1 MTPQQ
6 IVRELRALGVRDEDV
21 NKICTHLAER
31 LYSSRLQTG
40 HRLFTLDDGQSWLIE
55 LAAAAFVGAGPG
67 VIFEDIKVG
76 KGFATRVFARIKELG
91 LRGRGG

>member
-21 NKICTHLAER
+21 NKVCTHLAER
-31 LYSSRLQTG
+31 LYSSQLQTG

-55 LAAAAFVGAGPG
+55 LAAAAFVGTGPG
-67 VIFEDIKVG
+67 VIVEEPEAAKSWDEM
-76 KGFATRVFARIKELG
+76 T
-91 LRGRGG
+91 